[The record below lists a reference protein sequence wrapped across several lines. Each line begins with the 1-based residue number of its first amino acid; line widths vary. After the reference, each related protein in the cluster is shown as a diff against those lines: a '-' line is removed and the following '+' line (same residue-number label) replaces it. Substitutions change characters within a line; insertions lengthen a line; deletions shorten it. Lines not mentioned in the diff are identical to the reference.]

1 MAGWGTACPVQGFTS
16 RKKRAPPSGA
26 SVTVASAPTITGA
39 REEAVQPTGSRPGF
53 SCNVQPV
60 AEASWA
66 VSPDVTT
73 NASPTMNENQM
84 VELNSGQIMTSM
96 RMSSGGGGKRGWST
110 YTRGASLADGAW
122 SPLLLNLP
130 DPVCQGSFIRHS
142 STLDGA
148 ARNRLLF
155 GNPASSSRVNYTVRL
170 SEDEGQTWSVS
181 RQIDSRPA
189 AYSDLTVLADGTVGL
204 FYETGD
210 ASAYETL
217 TFVRFDLDW
226 LTQADLDSDGDG
238 MSDYYEGINGLSQ
251 GVNDANEDKDG
262 DGVSNLDEFR
272 AGTMANDPQ
281 SVLKVKTA
289 ALTPDP
295 LR

>member
-1 MAGWGTACPVQGFTS
+1 
-16 RKKRAPPSGA
+16 
-26 SVTVASAPTITGA
+26 
-39 REEAVQPTGSRPGF
+39 
-53 SCNVQPV
+53 
-60 AEASWA
+60 
-66 VSPDVTT
+66 
-73 NASPTMNENQM
+73 
-84 VELNSGQIMTSM
+84 
-96 RMSSGGGGKRGWST
+96 MSSGGGGKRGWSA
-110 YTRGASLADGAW
+110 YTAGASLADGAW

-130 DPVCQGSFIRHS
+130 DPVCQGSFIRYS

-155 GNPASSSRVNYTVRL
+155 GNPASGSSRVNYTVRL
-170 SEDEGQTWSVS
+170 SEDEGQTWTVR
-181 RQIDSRPA
+181 RQLDSRPA
-189 AYSDLTVLADGTVGL
+189 AYSDMTVLADGTVGL

-210 ASAYETL
+210 AGAYETL

-238 MSDYYEGINGLSQ
+238 MSDYYESINGLNN
-251 GVNDANEDKDG
+251 GVNDANLDKDG

-289 ALTPDP
+289 SLTPNGLRLEWSSVPGMVYAVNGATTLPGAWAVEPGGEMLLATSP
-295 LR
+295 LLSLSLPLLLGSNRFFRVVALPPR